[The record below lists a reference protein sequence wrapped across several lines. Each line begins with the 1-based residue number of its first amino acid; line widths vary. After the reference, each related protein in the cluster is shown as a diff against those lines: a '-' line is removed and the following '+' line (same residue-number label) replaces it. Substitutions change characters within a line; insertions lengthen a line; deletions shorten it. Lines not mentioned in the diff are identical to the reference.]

1 MLESVLSNL
10 NGKQIQT
17 NRRPC
22 YTPKPDADLCMWV
35 ELPLDKKLE
44 NHYWAVGRRGPSRAV
59 GRGQPGLR
67 AAGPLGRGGPPGFSD
82 GITFTKLT
90 HRFEYVSSNSLQ
102 DGHRLN
108 RYGVERDTFL

>member
-1 MLESVLSNL
+1 MVNKFKLSVVHVTHPNPMQICACAWSYRWTKNC
-10 NGKQIQT
+10 GK
-17 NRRPC
+17 
-22 YTPKPDADLCMWV
+22 
-35 ELPLDKKLE
+35 
-44 NHYWAVGRRGPSRAV
+44 SRL

-108 RYGVERDTFL
+108 RYAMETDTFL

>member
-1 MLESVLSNL
+1 MLETVLSHL

-35 ELPLDKKLE
+35 ELPLDKKLK
-44 NHYWAVGRRGPSRAV
+44 NQDWAVGRRGPWAAGSRAF
-59 GRGQPGLR
+59 
-67 AAGPLGRGGPPGFSD
+67 GPLGRGGPPGFSD

-90 HRFEYVSSNSLQ
+90 HRFEYLSSNSLQ

-108 RYGVERDTFL
+108 RCGKERDTFL

>member
-1 MLESVLSNL
+1 MVNKFKLTVVHVTHPSPM
-10 NGKQIQT
+10 QICACGWSYRWT
-17 NRRPC
+17 KNWKIKTGP
-22 YTPKPDADLCMWV
+22 
-35 ELPLDKKLE
+35 
-44 NHYWAVGRRGPSRAV
+44 WAVA

-90 HRFEYVSSNSLQ
+90 HRFEYLSSNSLQ

-108 RYGVERDTFL
+108 RCGKERDTFL

>member
-1 MLESVLSNL
+1 MLETVLSHL

-17 NRRPC
+17 FRRPC
-22 YTPKPDADLCMWV
+22 YTPKPDADLCMCV
-35 ELPLDKKLE
+35 ELPLDKNCGK
-44 NHYWAVGRRGPSRAV
+44 SRL

-108 RYGVERDTFL
+108 RYAMERDIFL